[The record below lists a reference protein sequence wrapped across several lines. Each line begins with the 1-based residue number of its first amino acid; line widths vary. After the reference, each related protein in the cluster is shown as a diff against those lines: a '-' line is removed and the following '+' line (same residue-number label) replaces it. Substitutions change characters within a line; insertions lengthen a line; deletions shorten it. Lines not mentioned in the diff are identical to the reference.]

1 MDARLNG
8 FRYSVAIRTL
18 GLAGDKYQQELI
30 SIKNQTIKPE
40 KVIVYLAEGYEPPKE
55 TIGLEEIVYV
65 KKGMVAQR
73 ALEYR
78 EIDSPF
84 ILLLDDDVFLEKDSV
99 EKLALGLIDCGGDCI
114 AADTF
119 KNHEMSFASKL
130 RAIITNWAIPFY
142 SKKWSIKIH
151 FTGSFFY
158 NNNPNKDVYLAQ
170 SAAGPCSL
178 WTKQALLRIHFDDE
192 VWLDNLGFSYGD
204 DLLFFYK
211 LYINGGRLLFHYNSG
226 VVHLDSRSSRA
237 SYNSDSERLRKR
249 ARAWFLLW
257 WRIGF
262 DRDGRSCPRR
272 ILSLFEFIIKF
283 IYSIMIHL
291 LVSIVS
297 LSYKPL
303 SNYILGNIDAIKFI
317 NSEQYR
323 KVPNFKVCKSLSGNT
338 ARSF

>member
-1 MDARLNG
+1 MIDERLNG

-18 GLAGDKYQQELI
+18 GLAGDKYQQELD
-30 SIKNQTIKPE
+30 SIKNQSIKPE

-55 TIGLEEIVYV
+55 TIGIEEIVYV

-84 ILLLDDDVFLEKDSV
+84 ILLLDDDVFLEEDSV

-119 KNHEMSFASKL
+119 RNHEMSFVSKV

-142 SKKWSIKIH
+142 SKKWAIKVQY
-151 FTGSFFY
+151 TGSFFY
-158 NNNPNKDVYLAQ
+158 NNKPNKDVYLAQ

-178 WTKQALLRIHFDDE
+178 WNKRALLGIHFHDE
-192 VWLDNLGFSYGD
+192 VWLDQLGFSYGD

-211 LYINGGRLLFHYNSG
+211 LFVNGGKLLFHYNSG
-226 VVHLDSRSSRA
+226 AVHLDSRSSRG
-237 SYNSDSERLRKR
+237 SYLRDPEKLRKR

-257 WRIGF
+257 WRTDF
-262 DRDGRSCPRR
+262 DRKGLLFPRR
-272 ILSLFEFIIKF
+272 MMSFLEFIIKI
-283 IYSIMIHL
+283 IYSMFIHL
-291 LVSIVS
+291 IVSIFSFS
-297 LSYKPL
+297 LKPVEY
-303 SNYILGNIDAIKFI
+303 YILGNIDAIRYVNTDEYK
-317 NSEQYR
+317 N
-323 KVPNFKVCKSLSGNT
+323 VPDFKVSQ
-338 ARSF
+338 